1 MAGPM
6 KQKPVYLGEED
17 HVRVT
22 AAVSAAEM
30 HTSGEIV
37 TILTEK
43 SDDYLDVALCWA
55 AAASLVGLVALAI
68 NAEFYLGMWDRL
80 TNNWAAEHTPA
91 ELFWMAGLFAALQFA
106 GAMIVLAW
114 WPFRLL
120 LVPGRIKTK
129 RAHAR
134 AVSFFKVGAERRTH
148 GRTGILIYLSMR
160 EHRAEIVAD
169 AAIAHKVPDEVW
181 GEAMIDMLGEL
192 KEGRTAAA
200 MVSGVEHVGKV
211 LAEHFPRAHDDE
223 NEIPDRLIEL

>member
-1 MAGPM
+1 MAGFGTPRT
-6 KQKPVYLGEED
+6 VYLGEED
-17 HVRVT
+17 HRRVT
-22 AAVSAAEM
+22 AAVSAAEQ

-55 AAASLVGLVALAI
+55 AAASLVGLAALAI
-68 NAEFYLGMWDRL
+68 NAEFYIGLWDRL
-80 TNNWAAEHTPA
+80 TGNWGAEHTPA
-91 ELFWMAGLFAALQFA
+91 ELFWMAGLFAAFQFA
-106 GAMIVLAW
+106 AAMIVLAW
-114 WPFRLL
+114 WPFRLI
-120 LVPGRIKTK
+120 LVPGRIKTR
-129 RAHAR
+129 RAHDR

-211 LAEHFPRAHDDE
+211 LAEHFPRAHDDQ